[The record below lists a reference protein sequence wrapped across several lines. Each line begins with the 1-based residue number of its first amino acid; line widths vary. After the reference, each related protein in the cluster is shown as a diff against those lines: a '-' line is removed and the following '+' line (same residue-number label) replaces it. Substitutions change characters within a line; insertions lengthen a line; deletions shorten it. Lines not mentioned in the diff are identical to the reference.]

1 MATRAQGKKIKKVVK
16 KDAKIHLQQAIKID
30 PDFLDAR
37 YELGSLLLSEGEL
50 KGAEE
55 QFNKVVKLDNN
66 HAEGYYKLA
75 LISAENR
82 KNKKARDL
90 FEKAVTIKFDDTKIQ
105 FDYGLFL
112 KKLKKYLKNQQ
123 KSRMRKK

>member
-16 KDAKIHLQQAIKID
+16 KGAKIHLRQAIKID

-90 FEKAVTIKFDDTKIQ
+90 FEKAVTIKFHDIS
-105 FDYGLFL
+105 
-112 KKLKKYLKNQQ
+112 N
-123 KSRMRKK
+123 RKKIFRCK